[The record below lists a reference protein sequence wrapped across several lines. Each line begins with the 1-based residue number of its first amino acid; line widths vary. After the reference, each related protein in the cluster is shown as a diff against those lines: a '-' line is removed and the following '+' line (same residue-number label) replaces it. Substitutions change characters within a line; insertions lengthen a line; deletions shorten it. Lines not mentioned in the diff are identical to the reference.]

1 MSSQTTTLDGN
12 IDLLVRAMRDV
23 LVGAMEK
30 TGSDIRADIK
40 TDLHAMENRLN
51 NKIDTVETHLNEK
64 IDTVETHLNEKID
77 TVETHLNEKIDTVE
91 TRLNGKID
99 TVEGCLNGQIG
110 TTNKN
115 MQAQFAQQER
125 SIAEL
130 SKNIADIDRKLD
142 KVV

>member
-23 LVGAMEK
+23 FVGAMEK

-51 NKIDTVETHLNEK
+51 NKIDTVE
-64 IDTVETHLNEKID
+64 
-77 TVETHLNEKIDTVE
+77 
-91 TRLNGKID
+91 
-99 TVEGCLNGQIG
+99 GCLNGQID

-142 KVV
+142 NDQHRYLET

>member
-23 LVGAMEK
+23 FVGAMEK

-64 IDTVETHLNEKID
+64 IDTVET
-77 TVETHLNEKIDTVE
+77 
-91 TRLNGKID
+91 RLNGKMD

-115 MQAQFAQQER
+115 MQAKFAQQER